1 MSERLD
7 STVVPRLDLDPF
19 SDEFLSDPY
28 PYHERIRE
36 AGPVVWLERYELWAT
51 GRFEQVHATLRDWE
65 TFCSSA
71 GVGLSDFRKEPPW
84 RPPSII
90 LEADPPEHTRAR
102 AVLTRVLSA
111 RAIETLRTAFQQE
124 ADRLVGALVERHG
137 DEVAKRGVRF
147 DAIEALARAY
157 PLKVF
162 PDAVGLPA
170 DGRENLLAYGDMVFN
185 ALGPRNR
192 LFDDAMAHAEPVRE
206 WISHHC
212 SREVLS
218 ETGLGA
224 QIYQAA
230 DDGELTQDE
239 AALLVRSLLSAG
251 LDTTVIAL
259 GNAIYCFATH
269 PEQWQRLREDPGRA
283 RSAFDEGLRLESPA
297 QTFFRTTTRRVDL
310 AGTELP
316 PHAKILLFLGAANR
330 DPRRWEDPEKFDIER
345 KVAGHVGLGTGIHAC
360 VGQSLAR
367 LEAECLLGALARH
380 VAAIELDGEPVRRLH
395 NTLHGFDTLPIA
407 LTPA

>member
-1 MSERLD
+1 MPERLD
-7 STVVPRLDLDPF
+7 SAVAPRLDLDPF

-51 GRFEQVHATLRDWE
+51 ARFEQVHATLRDWE

-71 GVGLSDFRKEPPW
+71 GVGLSDFRKEAPW

-102 AVLTRVLSA
+102 AVLTRVLSV
-111 RAIETLRTAFQQE
+111 RAIEVLRETFQQE
-124 ADRLVGALVERHG
+124 AERLVGALVAG
-137 DEVAKRGVRF
+137 DQVAKHGVRF
-147 DAIEALARAY
+147 DAIESLAQAF

-162 PDAVGLPA
+162 ADAVGLPA
-170 DGRENLLAYGDMVFN
+170 DGRENLLAYGNMVFN

-192 LFDDAMAHAEPVRE
+192 LFDDAMAQAEPVRE
-206 WISHHC
+206 WIAHHC
-212 SREVLS
+212 SREILS

-269 PEQWQRLREDPGRA
+269 PEQWQRLREDPGLA

-297 QTFFRTTTRRVDL
+297 QTFFRTTTRRVNL
-310 AGTELP
+310 AGADLP
-316 PHAKILLFLGAANR
+316 AHAKILLFLGAANR

-345 KVAGHVGLGTGIHAC
+345 KVAGHVGLGSGIHAC

-367 LEAECLLGALARH
+367 LEAECLLGTLARH

-395 NTLHGFDTLPIA
+395 NTLRGFDVLPVA